1 MLVKK
6 GRVQT
11 FDDWTDYFH
20 QWRNEIGYPTELLG
34 ADYKFETKMSE
45 LESDE
50 IEFGHFAGQRKW
62 EKVSD
67 IPDQRIKD
75 ALIHLIEFQG
85 DTEFASVEQQKNLLE
100 RAPTRYD
107 LESMIQIGRA
117 HV

>member
-34 ADYKFETKMSE
+34 ADYKFETKM
-45 LESDE
+45 
-50 IEFGHFAGQRKW
+50 K
-62 EKVSD
+62 
-67 IPDQRIKD
+67 
-75 ALIHLIEFQG
+75 
-85 DTEFASVEQQKNLLE
+85 
-100 RAPTRYD
+100 
-107 LESMIQIGRA
+107 IGRA